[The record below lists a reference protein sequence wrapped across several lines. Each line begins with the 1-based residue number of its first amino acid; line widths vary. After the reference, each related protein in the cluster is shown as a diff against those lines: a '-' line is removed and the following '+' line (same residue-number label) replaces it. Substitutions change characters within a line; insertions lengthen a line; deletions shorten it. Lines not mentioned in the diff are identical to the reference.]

1 MTVTV
6 KKSDS
11 MIQREVLDELRW
23 DPRVDESEVGVQ
35 VKGGT
40 VSLTGR
46 IGSYAKKL
54 AAAEAAHRV
63 AGVLDVANDLEV
75 VVPGMDGRSDEEI
88 AKTVRRTL
96 EWDVYVPHQKI
107 TTTVADGW
115 VTLEG
120 EVEWVFQR
128 DDAARVIERLGGVRG
143 VINHITVRS
152 RPVDA
157 AAVRRSIEQALER
170 QAEREARRLR
180 IDVEGGLVKLTG
192 KVHSWSE
199 RTAVE
204 SAARFAPGVQRVENL
219 IRGDPSA

>member
-11 MIQREVLDELRW
+11 MIQREVLEELRW
-23 DPRVDESEVGVQ
+23 DPRVYETEVGVQ

-40 VSLTGR
+40 VTLAGK

-63 AGVLDVANDLEV
+63 SGVLDVANDLEV
-75 VVPGMDGRSDEEI
+75 VVPGMEGKSDAEI
-88 AKTVRRTL
+88 AKSVRQTL
-96 EWDVYVPHQKI
+96 EWDVYVPHREI
-107 TTTVADGW
+107 STTVSDGW

-120 EVEWVFQR
+120 EVEWMFQR
-128 DDAARVIERLGGVRG
+128 EDAARVIERLGGVRG
-143 VINHITVRS
+143 VINRITVRS
-152 RPVDA
+152 HPIDA

-192 KVHSWSE
+192 KVHAWSE
-199 RTAVE
+199 RMAVE

-219 IRGDPSA
+219 IRVDPSA